1 MTHLVTANLLIKRQ
15 TTKQNANFNI
25 LEMHL
30 NFARKKKSKKVSFEN
45 YRVKEIRKE
54 TQLDVNL
61 ELSDVPKYLIDF
73 LKKHL

>member
-1 MTHLVTANLLIKRQ
+1 
-15 TTKQNANFNI
+15 
-25 LEMHL
+25 MHL
-30 NFARKKKSKKVSFEN
+30 NFARKKKSQKVSFEN
-45 YRVKEIRKE
+45 FRVKEIRKE